1 MSQQETINKLEQ
13 SIREINK
20 KLPEEIN
27 KNPQVTLLEEEVFEN
42 KQTCNNPFDDV

>member
-1 MSQQETINKLEQ
+1 MEQ
-13 SIREINK
+13 SLREINK

-42 KQTCNNPFDDV
+42 KKIHNNPFDDI